1 MDRMTDFMPESS
13 SSFPP
18 STMVGQ
24 MVWGSDADGS
34 FEPPP
39 PRMPPQ
45 RSAAALAAATT
56 QLLEA
61 LVAKRVPR
69 VEALR
74 QRLHQNRPRGLGE
87 IEHAANVLNAEM
99 EALDFLAGRTGG
111 EQAADFGRHGA
122 VVVAA
127 AERLAGVSRML
138 VERHAVEGPVARLLW
153 IELVLESD
161 SLRKRVRQGA
171 HWLAQMNRDLGHRR
185 AAVTAEISQR
195 ALDELAR
202 RGTTLHQRLHTV
214 HRLCGHARSI
224 HALCEQMAEQ
234 RNHLCATLHDK
245 VLPATTQ
252 LQQSL
257 QPLVEAV
264 GYRPLVP
271 EELMTAIEAQHEMQ
285 VCLTQVAA
293 HIVRLQAGDQEL
305 AAQLAQMEEKAGSL
319 A

>member
-1 MDRMTDFMPESS
+1 MTDFMPESS
-13 SSFPP
+13 FAPSSQLP
-18 STMVGQ
+18 Q
-24 MVWGSDADGS
+24 MVWGSDSEGT

-39 PRMPPQ
+39 PAMPAQ
-45 RSAAALAAATT
+45 RSAAALAAATH

-69 VEALR
+69 VDSLR
-74 QRLHQNRPRGLGE
+74 RKLDQAKPESLRD
-87 IEHAANVLNAEM
+87 IEHAASLLHAEM
-99 EALDFLAGRTGG
+99 EALDFLAGRNGG
-111 EQAADFGRHGA
+111 EQAADFGRHAA
-122 VVVAA
+122 VVIAA
-127 AERLAGVSRML
+127 TQRLAGVSSAL
-138 VERHAVEGPVARLLW
+138 IEGHAISGPVARLLW

-185 AAVTAEISQR
+185 AAATAEVSQR

-202 RGTTLHQRLHTV
+202 RGTALHHRLHTV

-234 RNHLCATLHDK
+234 RNALCATLKEK
-245 VLPATTQ
+245 VVPATARLDTA
-252 LQQSL
+252 L
-257 QPLVEAV
+257 QPLMEAV
-264 GYRPLVP
+264 SYRPLVP
-271 EELMTAIEAQHEMQ
+271 EELMAAIEAQHEMQ

-293 HIVRLQAGDQEL
+293 QVVRLQAGDQEL
-305 AAQLAQMEEKAGSL
+305 ASQLANMEQKAVSL